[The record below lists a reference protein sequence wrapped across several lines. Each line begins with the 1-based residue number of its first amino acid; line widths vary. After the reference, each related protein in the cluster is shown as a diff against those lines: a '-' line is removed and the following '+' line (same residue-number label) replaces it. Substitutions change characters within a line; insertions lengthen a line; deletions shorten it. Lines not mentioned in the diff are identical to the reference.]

1 MSKKSLSLPV
11 VLEDFVE
18 DEILDVRLYVELLF
32 RHWKWIAVGGIL
44 AALVAFTVSQ
54 LMPDTYE
61 ATAFVLAT
69 EEQQLLQF
77 DPRIQSESG
86 QQPLKAFPELAM
98 TDDLVQQVLTAVEP
112 ALEEPVTVQ
121 AFKRRLTAVAGA
133 DPSIIRLTAKAES
146 PELAAQIANTWA
158 KAFVDWGNSIY
169 GSGNN
174 SQLTFFETQLAEAQA
189 DLDNAEATLVAFRAR
204 DRRSVIGSKLNALQ
218 DLQKQ
223 YLSEQNE
230 LQLLSEDIRR
240 LHTQLTNQTTS
251 STTVADQLTALFFQ
265 LKVFNVSASA
275 AAVVPI
281 QLNVD
286 SATQLTTSSRSE
298 QVAFLD
304 DLLVSVN
311 DRKDAIAD
319 ALAALEPEIL
329 ALQGE
334 WQQLQAE
341 ANQLNRNLTV
351 AEETYTTLARKVD
364 EERISAEGR
373 ANNLRLASNAA
384 VPDRPTNS
392 TFTTVILAGI
402 VGVMVSVG
410 AIFVAEWWQNTTPAA
425 VPTAVVHISENGKEA
440 QKIESI
446 EKAAG

>member
-1 MSKKSLSLPV
+1 MSKKSLSFPV

-18 DEILDVRLYVELLF
+18 DEILDVRLYAELLL
-32 RHWKWIAVGGIL
+32 RHWKWIAAGGIL
-44 AALVAFTVSQ
+44 AALVAFTVSL

-112 ALEEPVTVQ
+112 ELEEPMTVQ
-121 AFKRRLTAVAGA
+121 EFKRRLTAVAGA

-146 PELAAQIANTWA
+146 PELAAQIANNWA
-158 KAFVDWGNSIY
+158 EAFVDWGNSIY

-174 SQLTFFETQLAEAQA
+174 SQLTFFETQLAEAQT
-189 DLDNAEATLVAFRAR
+189 DLDNAEAALVAFQAR
-204 DRRSVIGSKLNALQ
+204 DRRSVIGSELNALQ
-218 DLQKQ
+218 DLQEQ

-230 LQLLSEDIRR
+230 LQLLSEDIVR
-240 LHTQLTNQTTS
+240 LRTQLTNQTTS

-275 AAVVPI
+275 EAVVPI

-298 QVAFLD
+298 QIAFLD

-311 DRKDAIAD
+311 DRKDAIAN

-334 WQQLQAE
+334 RQQLQAE
-341 ANQLNRNLTV
+341 ANQLNRNLAV

-364 EERISAEGR
+364 EERISAEGQ

-392 TFTTVILAGI
+392 TFTAVILAAVI
-402 VGVMVSVG
+402 GVMVSVG
-410 AIFVAEWWQNTTPAA
+410 VVFVAEWWQSTTPVAA
-425 VPTAVVHISENGKEA
+425 MVHISENGKEA

-446 EKAAG
+446 ESIEKVAG

>member
-1 MSKKSLSLPV
+1 M
-11 VLEDFVE
+11 E
-18 DEILDVRLYVELLF
+18 DEILDIRLYVELLL
-32 RHWKWIAVGGIL
+32 RHWKWIVAGGFL
-44 AALVAFTVSQ
+44 AALVAFAVSF
-54 LMPDTYE
+54 LMPEKYE
-61 ATAFVLAT
+61 ATAVVLAT
-69 EEQQLLQF
+69 EDQQLLQF

-98 TDDLVQQVLTAVEP
+98 TDDLVQQVMVSVAPL
-112 ALEEPVTVQ
+112 LEEPMTVQ

-146 PELAAQIANTWA
+146 PELAAQIADNWA

-174 SQLTFFETQLAEAQA
+174 SQLAFYEAQLTEA
-189 DLDNAEATLVAFRAR
+189 QTDLDNAESALVAFQGR
-204 DRRSVIGSKLNALQ
+204 DRRNIIDSNLSALQ
-218 DLQKQ
+218 SLQEQ
-223 YLSEQNE
+223 YLAEQND
-230 LQLLSEDIRR
+230 LQLLSEDIVR
-240 LHTQLTNQTTS
+240 LQTQLANQTTN

-275 AAVVPI
+275 ETVIPI

-334 WQQLQAE
+334 RQQLQAE
-341 ANQLNRNLTV
+341 VNQLNRNLTV

-364 EERISAEGR
+364 EERISAEGQ

-384 VPDRPTNS
+384 VPNNPTNS
-392 TFTTVILAGI
+392 TLTAVILAAI
-402 VGVMVSVG
+402 VGVMASTG
-410 AIFVAEWWQNTTPAA
+410 AIFVAEWWQNTTP
-425 VPTAVVHISENGKEA
+425 VTLVHISENGKEA
-440 QKIESI
+440 QRIESV
-446 EKAAG
+446 EKVAS

>member
-1 MSKKSLSLPV
+1 M
-11 VLEDFVE
+11 E
-18 DEILDVRLYVELLF
+18 DEILDIRLYIELLLS
-32 RHWKWIAVGGIL
+32 HWKWIVVGGFL
-44 AALVAFTVSQ
+44 SALVALVVSS

-69 EEQQLLQF
+69 EDQQLLQF
-77 DPRIQSESG
+77 DPRIQSENG

-98 TDDLVQQVLTAVEP
+98 TDDLVQQVMVSVEP
-112 ALEEPVTVQ
+112 SLEEPMTVQ

-146 PELAAQIANTWA
+146 PELAAQIANNWA

-174 SQLTFFETQLAEAQA
+174 SQLAFYEAQLAEAQT
-189 DLDNAEATLVAFRAR
+189 DLDNAESALVAFQGR
-204 DRRSVIGSKLNALQ
+204 DRRNIIDSNLSALRS
-218 DLQKQ
+218 LQEQ
-223 YLSEQNE
+223 YLAEQND
-230 LQLLSEDIRR
+230 LQLLSEDIVR
-240 LHTQLTNQTTS
+240 LQTQLANQTTS

-275 AAVVPI
+275 EAVVPI

-334 WQQLQAE
+334 RQQLQAE
-341 ANQLNRNLTV
+341 VNQLNRNLTV

-364 EERISAEGR
+364 EERISAEGQ

-392 TFTTVILAGI
+392 TLTAVILAAV
-402 VGVMVSVG
+402 VGGMVSVG
-410 AIFVAEWWQNTTPAA
+410 VIFAAEWWQSTTPAA
-425 VPTAVVHISENGKEA
+425 ATVHISENGKEA
-440 QKIESI
+440 QRIESI
-446 EKAAG
+446 EKVAG